1 MDHNKCDKNS
11 HLLKHAREK
20 NHQHLWENDVK
31 VLGNNY
37 CSNFKRKITEA
48 LFIKQLKP
56 SLNVKDKSIQMQL
69 YN

>member
-1 MDHNKCDKNS
+1 MDHNKCDKIS
-11 HLLKHAREK
+11 HLLKHAHEK
-20 NHQHLWENDVK
+20 NHQHVWENDFK
-31 VLGNNY
+31 VLGNKY

-56 SLNVKDKSIQMQL
+56 SLNVKEKSIQLQL